1 VAGRSSFRTL
11 RIALLLYLLLMV
23 AVGSWYTRQRS
34 TSWEQPLW
42 VAVYPVAGD
51 DSQRTRDY
59 VQDLSLADFAP
70 LEAFFERQAAPY
82 ALQAAPPLRMELA
95 PPIPRRPP
103 ARDPG
108 SGILGN
114 VLWSLRTR
122 WYAWSVAG
130 SLDLSRPDI
139 QLFAVYHDPSV
150 STSVP
155 HSAGLRQG
163 LVGVAHLFATAS
175 QRDQNLLVIAHELLH
190 TLGASDK
197 YRSDSNQPLFPQG
210 YAEPARQPLYPQPK
224 AEIMAGRLPLSP
236 SESRMPD
243 SLEQAVI
250 GPHTAMEIR
259 WSRP

>member
-1 VAGRSSFRTL
+1 MAGRASFRTL

-23 AVGSWYTRQRS
+23 AAGSWYTRQRS

-51 DSQRTRDY
+51 DSEITGAYLR
-59 VQDLSLADFAP
+59 DLSLSDFAP
-70 LEAFFERQAAPY
+70 IEDFVAVQAAPY
-82 ALQAAPPLRMELA
+82 GLQADPPLRLELTPTVA
-95 PPIPRRPP
+95 RRPP
-103 ARDPG
+103 GRDAA
-108 SGILGN
+108 SGVLGN

-130 SLDLSRPDI
+130 GLDLPRPDI
-139 QLFAVYHDPSV
+139 QIFAVYHDPARSN
-150 STSVP
+150 SVP

-163 LVGVAHLFATAS
+163 LVGVAHLFAAAS

-197 YRSDSNQPLFPQG
+197 YQAGSNQPLFPQG
-210 YAEPARQPLYPQPK
+210 YAEPGRQPLHPQRK
-224 AEIMAGRLPLSP
+224 AEIMAGRLPLSAG
-236 SESRMPD
+236 ESRMPD

-250 GPHTAMEIR
+250 GTHTAREIR
-259 WSRP
+259 WLRP